1 MEVCLLFSGKIIINN
16 FKFLEESQRKKK
28 LNDALVKMIATDL
41 QPISIVN
48 DQGFQ
53 DFLKVIDFKYVPPS
67 RRTITRD
74 LIPKLHSTCK
84 SQLAKSL
91 SKAAFCAFTTDLW
104 TSRATQGFLTV
115 TIHYI
120 EIEGEVE
127 GICCSKSSVLETVC
141 LRTDH
146 TGENIA
152 AELQRVATAWNLQ
165 DKVVCSVTDSASN
178 MNLALRITKW
188 SHLPCFAHTL
198 NLIVQGAIAADD
210 QLSSLQAKCKHIV
223 SYFHRSVKA
232 SDRLATVQ
240 KQLNLPTHKLIQE
253 VETRWN
259 STFYMFQRYLEQHNA
274 ITTTLCLLDK
284 KDLCLDNI
292 ELMQDAVGLLASF
305 ESVTTEVSSEAYVS
319 LSKVIPL
326 VRSLQKLT
334 ISSTSKS
341 QLRDKLIANIAYRFG
356 TVENNHLLT
365 ASTFLDPRFKKIAF
379 TQISAANDCEKRLLN
394 EMHCKN

>member
-1 MEVCLLFSGKIIINN
+1 M
-16 FKFLEESQRKKK
+16 
-28 LNDALVKMIATDL
+28 
-41 QPISIVN
+41 
-48 DQGFQ
+48 
-53 DFLKVIDFKYVPPS
+53 
-67 RRTITRD
+67 ITRD

-120 EIEGEVE
+120 EVEGEVE
-127 GICCSKSSVLETVC
+127 GVCCSKSSVLETVC

-165 DKVVCSVTDSASN
+165 DKVVCGVTDSASN
-178 MNLALRITKW
+178 MNLALKITKW

-198 NLIVQGAIAADD
+198 NLIVQGAFAADD

-232 SDRLATVQ
+232 SDQLATVQ
-240 KQLNLPTHKLIQE
+240 KQLNLPTHKLIKE

-292 ELMQDAVGLLASF
+292 ELMQDALGLLASF

-341 QLRDKLIANIAYRFG
+341 QLRDKLIANIAYQFG
-356 TVENNHLLT
+356 TVENNHLLA
-365 ASTFLDPRFKKIAF
+365 ASTFLDPRFKK
-379 TQISAANDCEKRLLN
+379 
-394 EMHCKN
+394 

>member
-1 MEVCLLFSGKIIINN
+1 MQFTIGKV
-16 FKFLEESQRKKK
+16 S
-28 LNDALVKMIATDL
+28 
-41 QPISIVN
+41 
-48 DQGFQ
+48 
-53 DFLKVIDFKYVPPS
+53 
-67 RRTITRD
+67 
-74 LIPKLHSTCK
+74 
-84 SQLAKSL
+84 
-91 SKAAFCAFTTDLW
+91 AFCAFTTDLW

-120 EIEGEVE
+120 EVEGEVE
-127 GICCSKSSVLETVC
+127 GVCCSKSSVLETVC

-165 DKVVCSVTDSASN
+165 DKVVCGVTDSASN
-178 MNLALRITKW
+178 MNLALKITKW

-198 NLIVQGAIAADD
+198 NLIVQGAFAADD
-210 QLSSLQAKCKHIV
+210 QLSSLQVKCKHIV

-240 KQLNLPTHKLIQE
+240 KQLNLPTHKLIEE

-292 ELMQDAVGLLASF
+292 ELMQDALGLLA
-305 ESVTTEVSSEAYVS
+305 SVTTEVSSEAYVS

-334 ISSTSKS
+334 
-341 QLRDKLIANIAYRFG
+341 
-356 TVENNHLLT
+356 
-365 ASTFLDPRFKKIAF
+365 
-379 TQISAANDCEKRLLN
+379 
-394 EMHCKN
+394 

>member
-1 MEVCLLFSGKIIINN
+1 M
-16 FKFLEESQRKKK
+16 
-28 LNDALVKMIATDL
+28 
-41 QPISIVN
+41 
-48 DQGFQ
+48 
-53 DFLKVIDFKYVPPS
+53 
-67 RRTITRD
+67 
-74 LIPKLHSTCK
+74 
-84 SQLAKSL
+84 
-91 SKAAFCAFTTDLW
+91 
-104 TSRATQGFLTV
+104 
-115 TIHYI
+115 
-120 EIEGEVE
+120 
-127 GICCSKSSVLETVC
+127 ETVC

-165 DKVVCSVTDSASN
+165 DKVVCGVTDSASN

-210 QLSSLQAKCKHIV
+210 QLSSLEAKCKHIV

-259 STFYMFQRYLEQHNA
+259 STFYMFQQYLEQHNA

-305 ESVTTEVSSEAYVS
+305 KSVTTEVSGEAYVS

-356 TVENNHLLT
+356 TVENNHLLA
-365 ASTFLDPRFKKIAF
+365 ASTFLDPRFKQIAF

-394 EMHCKN
+394 EMGTITLHDPTDLLTVDTSSQAELQTSSLEGHCNVCSFFDEVSQCQRARTAQSDSLV